1 LATPL
6 LDSNIRRYEL
16 FTYDEFLKSIGG
28 EKMLN
33 TLAELLYYQNVVI
46 KSRAISDDITKDINF
61 SDLSFDINNK
71 VEYVVDNYLS
81 QHKDQILS
89 SQ

>member
-1 LATPL
+1 
-6 LDSNIRRYEL
+6 
-16 FTYDEFLKSIGG
+16 
-28 EKMLN
+28 MLN
-33 TLAELLYYQNVVI
+33 TLAELLYYQNVAI

-71 VEYVVDNYLS
+71 VEYIVDNYLS